1 MYVPWDRSSRAKDGS
16 TSDVHLVSRFAL
28 SLGTGLPQLEHWII
42 SLRPLPPL
50 LRPRDFRFL
59 VNYFH
64 YRDCYSFVGRTRFKR
79 CELEVEFSMIS
90 RNMPFLYQVC
100 RTERIVL
107 MLVR

>member
-64 YRDCYSFVGRTRFKR
+64 YRDCYSFVGLAHALNVVNCKLNLVGFR
-79 CELEVEFSMIS
+79 EVRYFCTW
-90 RNMPFLYQVC
+90 FAA
-100 RTERIVL
+100 
-107 MLVR
+107 